1 MMHEQLTDYGQKLM
15 LPFQCTQIV

>member
-1 MMHEQLTDYGQKLM
+1 MHEQLTDYGQKLM